1 MTTKEYLGQAYYID
15 REINSKIE
23 IIDKLNA
30 LAMKTSPTMSEMPG
44 SPTRNVHKKEDVIV
58 KIMDLENEITERID
72 YLVDLKREI
81 YRIINSVKNPD
92 YRMLLE
98 LRYLCFRKWE
108 EIAVEMNL
116 EISWVHKLHN
126 RALASVDFR

>member
-30 LAMKTSPTMSEMPG
+30 LAMKTSPTMSDMPG